1 METSPEPRPA
11 NGLAPSPPTHTRV
24 TFLIH
29 QVNAKIAQVAN
40 PLFRIH
46 ALDLVSSRIVVL
58 LLEHH
63 EMRVGELVET
73 MVLPQS
79 TISHQVLKL
88 EKRGL
93 VRRRRA
99 ADDNRAVA
107 VSLTP
112 KGEAVARECNQ
123 LSLAVYRHIVDGLS
137 DAEADVLRALLGKMF
152 AALGSFAADGALG
165 KGRSRG

>member
-1 METSPEPRPA
+1 
-11 NGLAPSPPTHTRV
+11 LAPSPPTHARV

-40 PLFRIH
+40 PLFRVH
-46 ALDLVSSRIVVL
+46 ALDLVSSRILVL

-63 EMRVGELVET
+63 GMRVGELVDK

-93 VRRRRA
+93 VARRRTA
-99 ADDNRAVA
+99 EDNRSVA
-107 VSLTP
+107 VSLTE
-112 KGEAVARECNQ
+112 KGEVVAQECNQ

-137 DAEADVLRALLGKMF
+137 DAESKVLRALLSKMF
-152 AALGSFAADGALG
+152 AALGTFPSDASGG
-165 KGRSRG
+165 VRRRTRS